1 MTVNKLILAS
11 SNSGKLAEFIDLA
24 DSLSAFAIHLELL
37 PNFASLPPFEENA
50 PTFAENATGK
60 ALHYSQFSEGQIL
73 ADDSGLV
80 VPALNGFP
88 GVRSARYAGPNA
100 TPAQRNEKVLQQMR
114 HLTGGHRRA
123 HFVCVLAVAQKG
135 RAIAI
140 LSARA
145 EGEILPAPRGSN
157 GFGYDPIFYVR
168 ELNKTFAELSP
179 GQKNLL
185 SHRGQAF
192 RRLASVLPHLS

>member
-1 MTVNKLILAS
+1 MNFHYTEEQQALRKSIR
-11 SNSGKLAEFIDLA
+11 
-24 DSLSAFAIHLELL
+24 AF
-37 PNFASLPPFEENA
+37 
-50 PTFAENATGK
+50 
-60 ALHYSQFSEGQIL
+60 
-73 ADDSGLV
+73 
-80 VPALNGFP
+80 
-88 GVRSARYAGPNA
+88 
-100 TPAQRNEKVLQQMR
+100 
-114 HLTGGHRRA
+114 
-123 HFVCVLAVAQKG
+123 
-135 RAIAI
+135 
-140 LSARA
+140 A